1 VLKITTRYFTVF
13 ICGLLFFV
21 ICVGSAPF
29 YAYSQTGSSEVD
41 ARRAELERELA
52 ELERQIE
59 GQRTLVLKK
68 QQEASSLK
76 RDIAIL
82 DAEIKKAQLGIK
94 AREITI
100 GGLGTEIVGKNQKI
114 GQLDE
119 QAEKQRQSIEALLRK
134 TRELD
139 SMSFVEI
146 VFGSETLSEFFKD
159 IDTFEVIENN
169 LQISFETLSATRNV
183 TESEREVLVAKRT
196 EEIELKQIQE
206 LEARRIRE
214 QEVEKA
220 HLLSVTNGVEKVYKK
235 VLESQEK
242 TAAQIRAELFTLR
255 GSAAIPFGEALL
267 YANLASQKTGVRPAF
282 ILGILAEESNLG
294 ENVGTGTWTQDMHPT
309 RDRPVFEYIT
319 KSLGLSPDNMPVSKK
334 PGYGWGGAMGPAQF
348 IPSTWVCYGGF
359 INTITSDCNNA
370 KRTLSWDA
378 FWQGPWQY
386 EASKDKIRKLAEKAS
401 QSNPWEPKDAIIA
414 SALLLSENGADK
426 GGYEAERLAALR
438 YFAGWTNATKSA
450 YAPYGDDVM
459 KLATK
464 YQHQID
470 ILSGN

>member
-1 VLKITTRYFTVF
+1 MRYVLKITTRYFTVF

-21 ICVGSAPF
+21 ISVGSAPF

-348 IPSTWVCYGGF
+348 IPSTW
-359 INTITSDCNNA
+359 
-370 KRTLSWDA
+370 
-378 FWQGPWQY
+378 
-386 EASKDKIRKLAEKAS
+386 KLFEGRLKNILGHLP
-401 QSNPWEPKDAIIA
+401 NPWSPKDAFMASGMYLTDLGAVGTSA
-414 SALLLSENGADK
+414 SAQHYAACRYYGSGGATCYYSQSVARLKTTIQANIDLLQS
-426 GGYEAERLAALR
+426 
-438 YFAGWTNATKSA
+438 
-450 YAPYGDDVM
+450 
-459 KLATK
+459 
-464 YQHQID
+464 
-470 ILSGN
+470 